1 MEILR
6 QTQDDTKAD
15 RDNKG
20 GCEMG
25 NYYLKTVTVPIPFED
40 KLVVIR
46 KGVRVEYEIDRI
58 YLPEEQ
64 NTRVKRKVIGKVDP
78 VQPGR
83 MFPNE
88 FYFELFPEN
97 EVPEE
102 VREEFLRACA
112 IKRQMSVIRKN
123 PEEVVDNVMRGLE
136 QMRNYTSS
144 GLRPPSPQ
152 GEGYVDGLRP
162 PAWAAAR
169 SSTENEHTGSFSG
182 RFEPPQGEGYV
193 MLRRVFDE
201 IYYAIEDLAGKFPNE
216 VIVPFKVERINEILE
231 ELRGLSN
238 TPSDLNSVN
247 KHLRLIEE
255 GLTYSDVLLLLKWY
269 KVLPR

>member
-1 MEILR
+1 
-6 QTQDDTKAD
+6 
-15 RDNKG
+15 
-20 GCEMG
+20 MG

-123 PEEVVDNVMRGLE
+123 PEEVIDGVVKGLE
-136 QMRNYTSS
+136 CFCEGDEMNYT
-144 GLRPPSPQ
+144 
-152 GEGYVDGLRP
+152 
-162 PAWAAAR
+162 
-169 SSTENEHTGSFSG
+169 
-182 RFEPPQGEGYV
+182 

-201 IYYAIEDLAGKFPNE
+201 IYYAVEELAGKFPNE

-231 ELRGLSN
+231 ALRDN
-238 TPSDLNSVN
+238 TDDDRIRPF
-247 KHLRLIEE
+247 LRLIEE
-255 GLTYSDVLLLLKWY
+255 GLTYSDVLLMMKWY

>member
-1 MEILR
+1 
-6 QTQDDTKAD
+6 
-15 RDNKG
+15 
-20 GCEMG
+20 MG

-88 FYFELFPEN
+88 FYFELFPDN

-123 PEEVVDNVMRGLE
+123 PEEVIDGVVKGLE
-136 QMRNYTSS
+136 ILGGLSDRPPDPLRPECFCEGDEMNYT
-144 GLRPPSPQ
+144 
-152 GEGYVDGLRP
+152 
-162 PAWAAAR
+162 
-169 SSTENEHTGSFSG
+169 
-182 RFEPPQGEGYV
+182 

-201 IYYAIEDLAGKFPNE
+201 IYYAVEELAGKFPNE

-231 ELRGLSN
+231 ALRDN
-238 TPSDLNSVN
+238 TDDDRIRPF
-247 KHLRLIEE
+247 LRLIEE
-255 GLTYSDVLLLLKWY
+255 GLTYSDVLLMMKWY

>member
-1 MEILR
+1 
-6 QTQDDTKAD
+6 
-15 RDNKG
+15 
-20 GCEMG
+20 MG

-97 EVPEE
+97 EVPED
-102 VREEFLRACA
+102 VRDEFLRECA

-152 GEGYVDGLRP
+152 GEGYVDGLQP
-162 PAWAAAR
+162 PAWAA
-169 SSTENEHTGSFSG
+169 SG
-182 RFEPPQGEGYV
+182 HFEPPQGEGYV
-193 MLRRVFDE
+193 DGLRPPAGATSGHFEPPQGVGYTMLRRVFDE
-201 IYYAIEDLAGKFPNE
+201 IYYAIEELAGKFPNE
-216 VIVPFKVERINEILE
+216 KIAPFKVERINEVLDALRESIKQE
-231 ELRGLSN
+231 RGLSDR
-238 TPSDLNSVN
+238 PLYPFGF
-247 KHLRLIEE
+247 LRLIDE
-255 GLTYSDVLLLLKWY
+255 GLTYSDVLLMMKWY

>member
-1 MEILR
+1 
-6 QTQDDTKAD
+6 
-15 RDNKG
+15 
-20 GCEMG
+20 MG

-123 PEEVVDNVMRGLE
+123 TEEVVDNVMRGLE
-136 QMRNYTSS
+136 QMR
-144 GLRPPSPQ
+144 
-152 GEGYVDGLRP
+152 
-162 PAWAAAR
+162 
-169 SSTENEHTGSFSG
+169 TGSFSG
-182 RFEPPQGEGYV
+182 RFEPPQGEGYT

-201 IYYAIEDLAGKFPNE
+201 IYYAIEELAGKFPNE
-216 VIVPFKVERINEILE
+216 KIAPFKVKRINEVLDALRESIKQE
-231 ELRGLSN
+231 RGLSDR
-238 TPSDLNSVN
+238 PLYPFGF
-247 KHLRLIEE
+247 LRLIDE
-255 GLTYSDVLLLLKWY
+255 GLTYSDVLLMMKWY

>member
-1 MEILR
+1 
-6 QTQDDTKAD
+6 
-15 RDNKG
+15 
-20 GCEMG
+20 MG

-112 IKRQMSVIRKN
+112 IKRQMSVVRKN

-144 GLRPPSPQ
+144 
-152 GEGYVDGLRP
+152 GLRP

-201 IYYAIEDLAGKFPNE
+201 IYYAIEELAGKFPNE
-216 VIVPFKVERINEILE
+216 VIVPFKVERINEVLDALRESIKQE
-231 ELRGLSN
+231 RGLSDR
-238 TPSDLNSVN
+238 PLFPFGF
-247 KHLRLIEE
+247 LRLIDE
-255 GLTYSDVLLLLKWY
+255 GLTYSDVLLMMKWY